1 MDQKRN
7 PLSRKNERNPN
18 VKTPRRKSFTLIEV
32 VVVIAIMIVT
42 GAVVISAM
50 RTDSTSRLIARSSND
65 FRSLCSRVRYKAME
79 MGEDRMVVY
88 DPQQHMFYMARPVA
102 NEEEAMEYEDGFVIV
117 KSVKWELPE
126 EFELTTEEDRP
137 LEVFRF
143 YPDGGAS
150 GRWQLNLV
158 CKGHVMEIS
167 VAKLTGA
174 VIARER
180 GENE

>member
-1 MDQKRN
+1 MSRRN
-7 PLSRKNERNPN
+7 P
-18 VKTPRRKSFTLIEV
+18 FTLVEV

-42 GAVVISAM
+42 GAIAVSTM
-50 RTDSTSRLIARSSND
+50 RTDSTARLMKNTANE

-88 DPQQHMFYMARPVA
+88 VPEERMFYMARPVA
-102 NEEEAMEYEDGFVIV
+102 NQEEAMEYEYGFVPLNTA
-117 KSVKWELPE
+117 KWELPK
-126 EFELTTEEDRP
+126 EFELTTDENDP
-137 LEVFRF
+137 IEVFRF

-150 GRWQLNLV
+150 ARWKLNLAV
-158 CKGHVMEIS
+158 EGKDRAMTIE

-180 GENE
+180 GVNEQ